1 MYNTMSDNVVSYV
14 INPETGR
21 QIRVGG
27 PTYAKL
33 LGKYPQLQTA
43 EKKTKSVPKKRHQA
57 HRLSER
63 QIGQRAEMPVFQLDR
78 PADQPLLKKNK
89 EEPRGSRT
97 RGWATDAPKKGRE
110 RHLLKSKCGDKC
122 FLIPE
127 TEAFPICPRCE
138 ETGQEACSCQ
148 IDCRGLTA
156 AKIRAKQHKYTE
168 LFPSIER
175 LITEKGCR

>member
-1 MYNTMSDNVVSYV
+1 MSEDVVSYV

-21 QIRVGG
+21 QIKVGG

-33 LGKYPQLQTA
+33 LSKYPQLQRLPPA
-43 EKKTKSVPKKRHQA
+43 EKKTKSAPKKRHQA
-57 HRLSER
+57 HQLSER

-78 PADQPLLKKNK
+78 PADQQLIKKNK

-97 RGWATDAPKKGRE
+97 RGWAQDAPKKGSE

-122 FLIPE
+122 FLIPA

-138 ETGQEACSCQ
+138 SADQESCSCQ

-156 AKIRAKQHKYTE
+156 AKIRAKQYKYQE
-168 LFPSIER
+168 LFPAIDR